1 MHGLM
6 IFSRYKAISKNHE
19 IPRGFVKYS
28 YDVVFLSTTKTR
40 KVRYLRETSGE
51 REVKPTRYHV
61 VLGQEAS
68 ETSWIQGGKLKRLLY
83 NVYPSLQQ
91 R

>member
-1 MHGLM
+1 M
-6 IFSRYKAISKNHE
+6 IFSWYKTSFKNHE

-28 YDVVFLSTTKTR
+28 NDVVFLNTTKTR

-51 REVKPTRYHV
+51 REVKPTRYLV
-61 VLGQEAS
+61 VLGQEVS
-68 ETSWIQGGKLKRLLY
+68 ETSWIQGGKLKQLLY
-83 NVYPSLQQ
+83 NEYPALQQ